1 MLFVTGSH
9 LGFSFSEFHLG
20 MSVTLTPSPSV
31 HMKAKWPIIPVS
43 AQSGRSY
50 KKIVDCEQSRL
61 VWTIHSRASWT
72 FATWQFIGQMVDAGR

>member
-1 MLFVTGSH
+1 MGSH
-9 LGFSFSEFHLG
+9 LGFSCSEFHLG

-43 AQSGRSY
+43 AQS

-61 VWTIHSRASWT
+61 VWTIHSCASWT
-72 FATWQFIGQMVDAGR
+72 FATWQFIGQMGDAGR

>member
-1 MLFVTGSH
+1 
-9 LGFSFSEFHLG
+9 
-20 MSVTLTPSPSV
+20 MSVTLTLSPSV

-61 VWTIHSRASWT
+61 VWTIHSCASWT

>member
-1 MLFVTGSH
+1 
-9 LGFSFSEFHLG
+9 
-20 MSVTLTPSPSV
+20 
-31 HMKAKWPIIPVS
+31 MKAKWPIIPVS